1 MQLTTT
7 SVEMISKQVGSMT
20 LKHRRP
26 QLDSSYSGTKGSMS
40 EVEQHQALVIKLSQ
54 RFEQRLRISES
65 KSKTVLKDIEKRRKL
80 VKDDDSLAAL
90 PANAGGTNTQR
101 LVEKLRRKERDE
113 VARVLKQT

>member
-40 EVEQHQALVIKLSQ
+40 EVE
-54 RFEQRLRISES
+54 
-65 KSKTVLKDIEKRRKL
+65 
-80 VKDDDSLAAL
+80 
-90 PANAGGTNTQR
+90 
-101 LVEKLRRKERDE
+101 
-113 VARVLKQT
+113 